1 MPGHLRIRAAA
12 GGCFLAAL
20 MAAPAAMG
28 QTLYFTAIPGQNQT
42 ELRERFDKVAD
53 YFESELDID
62 ARYVPVKSYAAAVTA
77 FRNNQVQLAWFGG
90 LSGVRARQAVP
101 GAQAIAQGKRD
112 KYFHTYF
119 IAHQSTGIA
128 RSEDGLP
135 DAIQGKT
142 FTFGSKSS
150 TSGRLMP
157 QYHIQQ
163 HFGKT
168 PEDVFSRVGFSGAH
182 HTTIDVVESGAY
194 KVGAVNYTVWDEHV
208 KDGKVDTDRVHVIWE
223 TPAYPDYNWT
233 VRGDVTDKFG
243 EDFIKRLQTALLELK
258 DEEILN
264 SFPRETFVKAT
275 NEDYEA
281 IRQTARKLGLI
292 SQ

>member
-20 MAAPAAMG
+20 LAAPAAMA
-28 QTLYFTAIPGQNQT
+28 QTLYVTAIPGQNQT
-42 ELRERFDKVAD
+42 ELRERFGKVAD
-53 YFESELDID
+53 YLESELDID

-112 KYFHTYF
+112 KNFHSYF
-119 IAHQSTGIA
+119 IAHQSTGIEK
-128 RSEDGLP
+128 SEDGLP
-135 DAIQGKT
+135 EAVQGKT

-157 QYHIQQ
+157 QHYIQQ
-163 HFGKT
+163 QFGKK
-168 PEDVFSRVGFSGAH
+168 PDDVFSRVGFSGAH

-194 KVGAVNYTVWDEHV
+194 KVGAVNFSVWDEHV
-208 KDGKVDTDRVHVIWE
+208 KNGKVDTDKVHVIWK

-243 EDFIKRLQTALLELK
+243 DGFIDRLQTALLELE
-258 DEEILN
+258 DREILD

-275 NEDYEA
+275 NADYDA
-281 IRQTARKLGLI
+281 IRKTARDLGLI